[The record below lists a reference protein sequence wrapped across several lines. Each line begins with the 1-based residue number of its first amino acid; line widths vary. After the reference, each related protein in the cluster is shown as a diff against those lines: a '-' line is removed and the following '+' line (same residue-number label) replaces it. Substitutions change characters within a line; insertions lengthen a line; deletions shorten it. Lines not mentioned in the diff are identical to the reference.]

1 MDLYWPFLHFIL
13 YYSWSSSFFPANFD
27 VTGQYFL
34 KKKKM
39 TSFVDVIIFFFISL
53 NHKIRTLMI
62 SFEKSR
68 WHSKYNASFSPCNN
82 KTTMIC
88 TFAKRSYQNVS
99 FFYEI
104 YLGWWNFIGSLAA
117 CFFVL
122 FCLSKW
128 LPAHLD
134 VTSRVS
140 FYKISSTA
148 WYKKLQR
155 NKFKGRK
162 VLFFVFSLENR
173 PLNCLYI

>member
-1 MDLYWPFLHFIL
+1 
-13 YYSWSSSFFPANFD
+13 
-27 VTGQYFL
+27 
-34 KKKKM
+34 M
-39 TSFVDVIIFFFISL
+39 TSSIDVIIFFFISL

-82 KTTMIC
+82 ETTMVC

-117 CFFVL
+117 RFL
-122 FCLSKW
+122 FCFASANDFL
-128 LPAHLD
+128 HLN
-134 VTSRVS
+134 VTPRVP
-140 FYKISSTA
+140 FYKIFSTA
-148 WYKKLQR
+148 RYKNLQR

-162 VLFFVFSLENR
+162 DFFFHSR
-173 PLNCLYI
+173 IGHWIACTYNCSEQSNETKFHSKQLRNTMQLYLI